1 VSVKQTRYGT
11 WQTRWRDI
19 DGKQRAKAF
28 RTRALA
34 EKHERRVRTDTDR
47 GLPTAPGR
55 RLSTQ
60 AWATLWLDGAHTRNT
75 KRIYHEALGHL
86 LPELGRIP
94 LHRLSAMHIDRALA
108 GYIATGAAA
117 SSVDRAYRTLRTMLN
132 VAVERD
138 LIVKSPM
145 RTVKRPKVPR
155 KEMRFLSADELE
167 RLAAAIDPRYRSLI
181 LVAGWGG
188 LRWGE
193 LAGLRLG
200 DVDHDA
206 RRVNVTGQ
214 LSTDGRTW
222 KPETK
227 TSGRRTVDLPASV
240 MAELPGHMGVICQH
254 REEPLLGGP
263 AGSRDQHSDEERLTG
278 PRTGG
283 GFVWTLP
290 RGGGLEHSKFRQRF
304 WLPAVA
310 AAGLAPLRVHDL
322 RHTAVAL
329 AVAAGA
335 HPAEIQAQLG
345 HTSIKTTLDE
355 YGHIFEPAARQVA
368 VRLEEVRST
377 ARRLRVV

>member
-1 VSVKQTRYGT
+1 MSVKQTRYGT

-55 RLSTQ
+55 RLSTA
-60 AWATLWLDGAHTRNT
+60 AWAAQWLDGAHTRNT

-86 LPELGRIP
+86 LPEIGRLP
-94 LHRLSAMHIDRALA
+94 LHRLSATHIDRALA

-240 MAELPGHMGVICQH
+240 MAELPRQG
-254 REEPLLGGP
+254 
-263 AGSRDQHSDEERLTG
+263 D
-278 PRTGG
+278 

-355 YGHIFEPAARQVA
+355 YGHLMPSAQRQVA

-377 ARRLRVV
+377 ARRLRAV